1 MLQHLAVFSAF
12 VHLKGDCIMAK
23 SSCFFLLF
31 FFNPPTCQVMVE
43 NSDFTPSQVGCLFT
57 FLARQLAKP
66 NNTLFVNRTLFD
78 QVNISLRVKWR
89 LLECSATSK
98 LLAVL

>member
-1 MLQHLAVFSAF
+1 
-12 VHLKGDCIMAK
+12 
-23 SSCFFLLF
+23 
-31 FFNPPTCQVMVE
+31 MVE

-78 QVNISLRVKWR
+78 QVTEHKQIGELN
-89 LLECSATSK
+89 
-98 LLAVL
+98 

>member
-1 MLQHLAVFSAF
+1 
-12 VHLKGDCIMAK
+12 
-23 SSCFFLLF
+23 
-31 FFNPPTCQVMVE
+31 MVE

-78 QVNISLRVKWR
+78 QVSVPLCGAEKIVNRVQYQRK
-89 LLECSATSK
+89 C
-98 LLAVL
+98 V

>member
-1 MLQHLAVFSAF
+1 
-12 VHLKGDCIMAK
+12 
-23 SSCFFLLF
+23 
-31 FFNPPTCQVMVE
+31 MVE

-78 QVNISLRVKWR
+78 QASIPLRGGKNSEQGAA
-89 LLECSATSK
+89 L
-98 LLAVL
+98 

>member
-1 MLQHLAVFSAF
+1 
-12 VHLKGDCIMAK
+12 
-23 SSCFFLLF
+23 
-31 FFNPPTCQVMVE
+31 MVE

-78 QVNISLRVKWR
+78 QVKWR
-89 LLECSATSK
+89 STRGLCSTVIPNNEVMYRVGRKHGNSV
-98 LLAVL
+98 VL

>member
-1 MLQHLAVFSAF
+1 
-12 VHLKGDCIMAK
+12 
-23 SSCFFLLF
+23 
-31 FFNPPTCQVMVE
+31 MVE

-78 QVNISLRVKWR
+78 QVKWESTNGLLYLFLSASNLTFRCLFHCAIYQHIGVKVITKYGD
-89 LLECSATSK
+89 LPLI
-98 LLAVL
+98 L

>member
-1 MLQHLAVFSAF
+1 M
-12 VHLKGDCIMAK
+12 
-23 SSCFFLLF
+23 
-31 FFNPPTCQVMVE
+31 E

-78 QVNISLRVKWR
+78 QVKWA
-89 LLECSATSK
+89 STNWGVGSM
-98 LLAVL
+98 AVQVLFLKCLKS